1 MSKKTLSLDDAT
13 ALRIYPDASPELKA
27 ILEENYSKAFFSR
40 EITDRI
46 KSFEDACEYNNTNP
60 LASRFVNGTRNQI
73 YQERVA
79 EIVKALNEG
88 WEPNYDN
95 SSEYKYTPYFYLNA
109 PGFRFIGSGYSGTG
123 SGTSG
128 GSRFALK
135 SRKLSDYAG
144 TQFTKE
150 YEMWLMPVKEN
161 TDCMTANGCSVGI
174 KPFSGT
180 IREWEAYIIPRIGGF
195 VDACREIG
203 TNPNAE
209 RFTTGTA
216 DEIAYKK
223 GKLVCDVLNGPFIGT
238 MKDMTSRKWYAWMEK
253 TEAGFRFVGSDCSG
267 ANSVAASGSRLRLCS
282 EKLAKHFAVSC
293 TEMMA
298 PYWWNE

>member
-1 MSKKTLSLDDAT
+1 MSKTLTIDDAT
-13 ALRIYPDASPELKA
+13 ARKIYPTAPPELKT
-27 ILEENYSKAFFSR
+27 ILEENYSKEFFSTK
-40 EITDRI
+40 ITDRI

-60 LASRFVNGTRNQI
+60 LASRFVTGTRNQI
-73 YQERVA
+73 YQEKVA

-95 SSEYKYTPYFYLNA
+95 SSEYKYSPYFYLNA
-109 PGFRFIGSGYSGTG
+109 PGFRFLDSYYGITLSFT
-123 SGTSG
+123 TC

-135 SRKLSDYAG
+135 NRELSNYAG

-161 TDCMTANGCSVGI
+161 TDCVSSNGCSVAS

-180 IREWEAYIIPRIGGF
+180 ISEWEAYIIPRVGGF
-195 VDACREIG
+195 EDACREIG
-203 TNPNAE
+203 ANPNAAQYN
-209 RFTTGTA
+209 TGTP

-223 GKLVCDVLNGPFIGT
+223 GKLVCDVLNGPFIGQ
-238 MKDMTSRKWYAWMEK
+238 MKDMVSRKWYAWMEK
-253 TEAGFRFVGSDCSG
+253 TETGFRFLDSRYGIASSY
-267 ANSVAASGSRLRLCS
+267 AASGSRFRLCS

-293 TEMMA
+293 TDMMA